1 MTVDL
6 PDARLAGIERVVPGF
21 VYAPLPNGAPAPATM
36 MRRFGLVMGCVALVI
51 VPGLAVLAAKGAAP
65 ILVPLVLALGTAFH
79 AGNVRALDLSE
90 ALSRGELDAVERAT
104 RSWLLAAHPAA
115 RLGNRAIVAL
125 AREQLELAL
134 TLVRR
139 TRASWTIRA
148 SRAAASVWL
157 HAEVCT
163 LAWLGDL
170 AGAKKLLGTAGPAPA
185 QGLPLY
191 QHLATVLTIR
201 FCERDPTIDRETLVL
216 AMAAGRRAG
225 VSNGLLSMC
234 AWLCEAQ
241 GDRDEARRLLLDEQA
256 KPEPI
261 ALGAV
266 LEAWR
271 SDAIVRLDA
280 RAPNE
285 RPRVEPSRLSSH
297 RVAYGCSFAVGVALA
312 ILPLVAG

>member
-1 MTVDL
+1 MDL
-6 PDARLAGIERVVPGF
+6 PDTRLDGIERVVPGF

-36 MRRFGLVMGCVALVI
+36 MRRFGLVMGCLALVI

-65 ILVPLVLALGTAFH
+65 IPVPLVMALATAYH
-79 AGNVRALDLSE
+79 VGNVRALDLSE
-90 ALSRGELDAVERAT
+90 ALSRGELDVVERAT
-104 RSWLLAAHPAA
+104 RSWLLLAHPAA
-115 RLGNRAIVAL
+115 RLGSRAIIAM
-125 AREQLELAL
+125 AREQLESAL

-139 TRASWTIRA
+139 TRASWMVRL
-148 SRAAASVWL
+148 SRAASFVWL

-163 LAWLGDL
+163 LAWLGDV
-170 AGAKKLLGTAGPAPA
+170 AGAKEVLGSAGPAPA

-191 QHLATVLTIR
+191 QHLVTVLTIC
-201 FCERDPTIDRETLVL
+201 FCEQDPTIDRETLAL
-216 AMAAGRRAG
+216 AMAAGRCAG
-225 VSNGLLSMC
+225 VSNGLLAMC

-256 KPEPI
+256 KPEPVG
-261 ALGAV
+261 LGAV

-297 RVAYGCSFAVGVALA
+297 RVAYGCSLAVGVAIA
-312 ILPLVAG
+312 IVPLVVG